1 MTGRVPAGGSGFRS
15 EPGAVIAAIVAAAE
29 PDLGQA
35 GIAAAV
41 AQAAPSRAQQRR
53 LADALTGDPG
63 LLTTGYPGGP
73 PQIELLIRALRELGA
88 QRLALPCCAHCGQPR
103 RLVQCDG
110 SLRICSACDRRRRGA
125 AEPCAVCG
133 NAGQVAYRD
142 QHGRPRCTRCRP
154 YAGPDPVTAIM
165 AHVSHLDP
173 GLDQARV
180 REVIQQAIPQPFQ
193 HHQVLWELDQ
203 HPELLTGRGAHGSP
217 RINGLIWALLAAGA
231 DGIAAPACPSCART
245 VRLSHQRGGLRCCRR
260 CYDHDQL
267 RVCSRCQQRTPVA
280 SRTPAGEPVCTGC
293 FRQDPAN
300 HEQCA
305 SCGRTALASRHDDG
319 RAWCRRCYRAPLA
332 ICSLCGREKPCHLAS
347 AGTPRCEHCSRRMRH
362 APCARCGHRRAV
374 WTRTADGQPLCGSCS
389 RPRVP
394 CTACGNTRTV
404 AARLPDG
411 PLCSTCYRKH
421 PASFRPCTE
430 CGTTEHLYHH
440 GLCTRCAS
448 RQHLLSLLGD
458 GQGGLHPHAEAVYHL
473 LAAGDPAWLMEWLT
487 RGPAVR
493 NILSEISQASQPPGH
508 ADLDRHLPSRAVHHL
523 RKVLVAGSILPDS
536 DERLAG
542 LERWAAE
549 KTSSAEDPAE
559 QRIVRSFGTWHHLRR
574 LRGDSQRQHITAEQ
588 SDYVHN
594 EIRATLKLISWLR
607 DNGTSLADCTQHDID
622 TWLTGGP
629 GTNYH
634 ARAFVLWASRHGHTR
649 DLDIPQ
655 YPRSE
660 LLTRIEED
668 ERWALVR
675 GLLHDDTG
683 AIEDRVA
690 GLLVLLYG
698 QPLARI
704 ARLTRSQIIRSP
716 HQVQL
721 LLGTV
726 PLDLPE
732 PLGELVRQLLD
743 RSHGRAAA
751 ARAGDQPW
759 AFPGGAPGHP
769 LSTAQLK
776 VRLAR
781 LGIHGRSGRN
791 TALMDLAAKLPPV
804 AIARLLGISIST
816 AGAWADRAGGS
827 SAAYAAQVSR
837 RPFSMF

>member
-1 MTGRVPAGGSGFRS
+1 MTGGDSGFRS
-15 EPGAVIAAIVAAAE
+15 EPGAAIAAIVAGAE

-35 GIAAAV
+35 GIAAAIV
-41 AQAAPSRAQQRR
+41 QAAPSRAQQRR
-53 LADALTGDPG
+53 LADALAGDPG
-63 LLTTGYPGGP
+63 LLTTGRPEGP

-88 QRLALPCCAHCGQPR
+88 QRLVLPRCAHCGQPR

-133 NAGQVAYRD
+133 NTGQVAYRD

-154 YAGPDPVTAIM
+154 Y
-165 AHVSHLDP
+165 
-173 GLDQARV
+173 
-180 REVIQQAIPQPFQ
+180 
-193 HHQVLWELDQ
+193 
-203 HPELLTGRGAHGSP
+203 
-217 RINGLIWALLAAGA
+217 
-231 DGIAAPACPSCART
+231 
-245 VRLSHQRGGLRCCRR
+245 
-260 CYDHDQL
+260 
-267 RVCSRCQQRTPVA
+267 
-280 SRTPAGEPVCTGC
+280 
-293 FRQDPAN
+293 DPA
-300 HEQCA
+300 
-305 SCGRTALASRHDDG
+305 
-319 RAWCRRCYRAPLA
+319 
-332 ICSLCGREKPCHLAS
+332 
-347 AGTPRCEHCSRRMRH
+347 PRCENCSRRMRH
-362 APCARCGHRRAV
+362 VPCVRCGHSRAV

-389 RPRVP
+389 RQRVP
-394 CTACGNTRTV
+394 CTACGSTRTV
-404 AARLPDG
+404 AARLPAG
-411 PLCSTCYRKH
+411 PLCSTCYRKN
-421 PASFRPCTE
+421 PASFQPRTE
-430 CGTTEHLYHH
+430 CGTTGRLYHH

-448 RQHLLSLLGD
+448 RQHLLSLLAD
-458 GQGGLHPHAEAVYHL
+458 GQGGLHPHAEAIYRL

-487 RGPAVR
+487 RGSAAR
-493 NILSEISQASQPPGH
+493 DILAEISQASQPPSH
-508 ADLDRHLPSRAVHHL
+508 ADLDRHLPSRAAHHL
-523 RKVLVAGSILPDS
+523 RKVLVAGSILPDR

-549 KTSSAEDPAE
+549 KASQVEDPAE
-559 QRIVRSFGTWHHLRR
+559 RRIVRSFATWHHLRR

-594 EIRATLKLISWLR
+594 EIRAALKLITWLR

-634 ARAFVLWASRHGHTR
+634 ARAFVLWASRRGHTR

-655 YPRSE
+655 HPRSE
-660 LLTRIEED
+660 LLTQIEGD
-668 ERWALVR
+668 ERWTLVR
-675 GLLHDDTG
+675 GLLHDDTR
-683 AIEDRVA
+683 AVEDRVA

-704 ARLTRSQIIRSP
+704 ARLTRGQIIRSP
-716 HQVQL
+716 QQVQL

-743 RSHGRAAA
+743 RTHGRAAT
-751 ARAGDQPW
+751 ARAEDQPW

-791 TALMDLAAKLPPV
+791 TALMDLAAK
-804 AIARLLGISIST
+804 
-816 AGAWADRAGGS
+816 
-827 SAAYAAQVSR
+827 
-837 RPFSMF
+837 